1 MIEKESLCSVG
12 YYLRAVNQSQR
23 MMNVFELE
31 GELVDFMTWKI
42 TVFLFVAVGYE
53 WDMIQLTEFLL
64 EWDSIH

>member
-1 MIEKESLCSVG
+1 MIEKEILCSVG

-53 WDMIQLTEFLL
+53 
-64 EWDSIH
+64 